1 MSATPSPFAA
11 APTATAREKL
21 LAAAIDL
28 IRREG
33 FAATSLDDLCKQAGV
48 TKGAFFHHFAGKED
62 IGVAAAD
69 HWREIT
75 SRLFADADY
84 HRHRDPLARFLAYL
98 DFRKELVQGG
108 VPEFT
113 CLVGTLVQEIYE
125 SHPRIRDACEASI
138 SGHAQTLVADI
149 AAAMKARRMAPADW
163 TAESLALHTQTV
175 LQGAFI
181 LAKARN
187 EPAIVFDTIDHL
199 KRYVRFLFKPKKAAS
214 P

>member
-1 MSATPSPFAA
+1 MSTAA
-11 APTATAREKL
+11 APTATARGKIL
-21 LAAAIDL
+21 DAAIDL
-28 IRREG
+28 IRRDG
-33 FAATSLDDLCKQAGV
+33 FAATSLDDLCRKAGV
-48 TKGAFFHHFAGKED
+48 TKGAFFHHFTGKED

-69 HWREIT
+69 YWREGT
-75 SRLFADADY
+75 SRLFAEADY
-84 HRHRDPLARFLAYL
+84 HRHRDPLARVLAYL
-98 DFRKELVQGG
+98 DFRKDLVRGG

-113 CLVGTLVQEIYE
+113 CLVGTLVQETYD
-125 SHPRIRDACEASI
+125 SHPRIRAACEASI

-149 AAAMKARRMAPADW
+149 AAAMKARRLAPADW

-187 EPAIVFDTIDHL
+187 EPAIVIDAIDHL
-199 KRYVRFLFKPKKAAS
+199 KRYVRFLFKPKKAKT